1 MPVYFNKNEVVYS
14 DKYQVACCKILMT
27 DMTWNQF
34 HQHSPFKALLIHRTD
49 VLLPVVVAGE
59 RTALCKCNSAEEG
72 AAVLFLR
79 DLVLKRELKFHLA
92 SFSEAGFDFNAI
104 SDTDQ

>member
-1 MPVYFNKNEVVYS
+1 MESV
-14 DKYQVACCKILMT
+14 
-27 DMTWNQF
+27 
-34 HQHSPFKALLIHRTD
+34 SPTFTFQGTANTQNRCAS
-49 VLLPVVVAGE
+49 VVVAGE

-79 DLVLKRELKFHLA
+79 DLVLKQRELKFHLA